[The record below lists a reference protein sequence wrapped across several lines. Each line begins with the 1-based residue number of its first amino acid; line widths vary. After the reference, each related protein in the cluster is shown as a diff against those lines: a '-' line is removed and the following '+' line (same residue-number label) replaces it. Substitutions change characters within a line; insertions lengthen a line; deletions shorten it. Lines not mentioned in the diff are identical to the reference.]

1 MPLMVGWLAYNFRG
15 REQSLSATSR
25 TQLKLL
31 PQTTRISSLF
41 LYEMTQPI
49 QSFKFNTKNDD
60 GSERSERAKLD
71 DLILESDGVSFR
83 F

>member
-15 REQSLSATSR
+15 RDQSLSATSR
-25 TQLKLL
+25 TQLKLFS
-31 PQTTRISSLF
+31 QTKRISSLF
-41 LYEMTQPI
+41 LCEITQPI
-49 QSFKFNTKNDD
+49 QSFKLNTGNDD
-60 GSERSERAKLD
+60 ASERSERAKLD